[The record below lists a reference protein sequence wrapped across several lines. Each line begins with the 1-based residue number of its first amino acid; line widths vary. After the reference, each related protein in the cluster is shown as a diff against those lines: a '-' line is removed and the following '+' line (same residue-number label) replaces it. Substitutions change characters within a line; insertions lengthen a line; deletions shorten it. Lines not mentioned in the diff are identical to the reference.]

1 MPRKFTATVCL
12 SVSLGGETELPLIA
26 TVRFTHCPARAAT
39 PPSYASGGV
48 PPEDEGVEDEEVI
61 DLVVDGTVEETL
73 TSIDR
78 PQWLCDWIVENVD
91 TSILLEAVDY
101 GPDPDEARERQRD
114 DAMDRREDA
123 RMWGAEE

>member
-1 MPRKFTATVCL
+1 MTRQFTATVCL

-39 PPSYASGGV
+39 PPSYASGGD
-48 PPEDEGVEDEEVI
+48 PPEDEGVEDVEIIE
-61 DLVVDGTVEETL
+61 LVVDGTVEEVL
-73 TSIDR
+73 TPLER
-78 PQWLCDWIVENVD
+78 PQWLCDWIIENAD
-91 TSILLEAVDY
+91 ESELLEAVDY

-114 DAMDRREDA
+114 DAMDRREEA